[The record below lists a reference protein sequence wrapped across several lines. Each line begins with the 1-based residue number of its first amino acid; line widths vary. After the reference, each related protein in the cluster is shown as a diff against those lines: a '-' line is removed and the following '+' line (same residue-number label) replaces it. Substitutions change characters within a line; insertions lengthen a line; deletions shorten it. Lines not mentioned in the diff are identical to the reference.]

1 MEAIIE
7 ADEAETRSARTA
19 RLEARITEAQKSR
32 FERAATVQGRSVTDF
47 VVSAADEAAARIL
60 REHKMLT
67 LSERDCK
74 TFVSALLKPPA
85 PRGRLAQAM
94 KRYRRAFA
102 TAE

>member
-1 MEAIIE
+1 MAAIIE
-7 ADEAETRSARTA
+7 PEEAEARSTRKA
-19 RLEARITEAQKSR
+19 RLEARVTEAQKSR

-47 VVSAADEAAARIL
+47 VVSAVDEAATRIL
-60 REHKMLT
+60 REHEILT

-94 KRYRRAFA
+94 KRYRRALT